1 MTTNI
6 QGVKQNPEAS
16 RDDLRRISLT
26 INEMIKVGN
35 RGFIERISSSSTGSV
50 VNDDGTA
57 SIYYIDTT
65 DGNTVF
71 NMADLAGVQDRFL
84 TVAKISTDANT
95 VTCTPSSTSQFIDGA
110 ANKVISAFNASHE
123 FHARNTTNWKIL

>member
-95 VTCTPSSTSQFIDGA
+95 VICTPSSTSQFVDGSS
-110 ANKVISAFNASHE
+110 NLVISSFNVSHDL
-123 FHARNTTNWKIL
+123 HARNLTNWKII